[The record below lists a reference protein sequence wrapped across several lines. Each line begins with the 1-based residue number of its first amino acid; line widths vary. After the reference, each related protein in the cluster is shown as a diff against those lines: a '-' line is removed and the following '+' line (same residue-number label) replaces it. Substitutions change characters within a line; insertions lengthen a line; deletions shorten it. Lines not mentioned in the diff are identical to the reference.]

1 MPKKPDV
8 LRLFAGESLAPPDLA
23 YYLGIEPNY
32 ARQIIL
38 RLKRQ
43 GLIFPHPTFAGG
55 QAYSLTSK
63 GETRIS
69 YLADKEKREA
79 ERKQRE
85 AIEQRKQSGMY
96 LHEVVAE
103 GLPKEIERRIRSEFN
118 ITSVER
124 LGSKRLNEIELPQKI
139 REETGFSKL
148 NGERM
153 LAHRQLPFDVWIR
166 VLENASKPTL
176 KPQHFPKPAA
186 VPEHLSFQEVLI
198 ISTLVRQKTGKF
210 FVTKDGKILHDTAK
224 GYLSMEAAV
233 FLAANRRER
242 RRRGWS

>member
-1 MPKKPDV
+1 MQKKLDV
-8 LRLFAGESLAPPDLA
+8 LRLFAGKSLAPSTLA

-43 GLIFPHPTFAGG
+43 GLIFPHPTLASG

-69 YLADKEKREA
+69 YLADKEKREV
-79 ERKQRE
+79 ETKERE
-85 AIEQRKQSGMY
+85 AIEERKQSGMY

-103 GLPKEIERRIRSEFN
+103 GLPKEIEKRIRNEFD
-118 ITSVER
+118 ITSMER

-148 NGERM
+148 NDERM

-166 VLENASKPTL
+166 VLENISKPTL
-176 KPQHFPKPAA
+176 KPLHFPKPEA

-210 FVTKDGKILHDTAK
+210 FVTKDGEILHDTAK
-224 GYLSMEAAV
+224 GYLSMEAA
-233 FLAANRRER
+233 FSLAANRRER
-242 RRRGWS
+242 RRRG